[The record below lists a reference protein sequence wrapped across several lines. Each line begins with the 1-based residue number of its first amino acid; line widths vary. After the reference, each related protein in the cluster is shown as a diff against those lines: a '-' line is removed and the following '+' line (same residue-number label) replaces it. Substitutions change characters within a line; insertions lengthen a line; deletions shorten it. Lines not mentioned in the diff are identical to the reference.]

1 MSNKIVGALEEIVIA
16 WRDHI
21 AWPSS
26 VDDVRHLMKHGPDP
40 VDTNAHRQRQTAS
53 KRGARIDAAKTA
65 GGADGAKSG
74 DAAKSGDG
82 AASGEAGRSAGGG
95 LFGID
100 INTLIPTMTAMR
112 DLGHSGLS
120 DLDDVDDIPGLSA
133 KVIADLRASGFV
145 SVGDVRG
152 AGEAKLSRVPGVGPK
167 TLEKLLRA

>member
-26 VDDVRHLMKHGPDP
+26 VDDIRYLMKHGPDP
-40 VDTNAHRQRQTAS
+40 VDSQSHRSRQAASQR
-53 KRGARIDAAKTA
+53 RGQIDAAKT
-65 GGADGAKSG
+65 GGADASAK
-74 DAAKSGDG
+74 AG
-82 AASGEAGRSAGGG
+82 AAQASDAGGG
-95 LFGID
+95 VLGID
-100 INTLIPTMTAMR
+100 INTMIPTMTASR

-120 DLDDVDDIPGLSA
+120 DMDDVDDIPELGA
-133 KVIADLRASGFV
+133 KVIGSLRDSGFV

-152 AGEAKLSRVPGVGPK
+152 ASAEKLGRVPGVGPK